1 MFRQHAQIMTMMIVV
16 VITMKNMMMMMM
28 MMTCP
33 FQDHRFRAQ
42 TSKHHRGSAD
52 TEPNPEDDHYHDL
65 DDLDGC
71 VGGG

>member
-1 MFRQHAQIMTMMIVV
+1 MTMILMIFTKLVAHKMIFVV
-16 VITMKNMMMMMM
+16 DIWLTERHG
-28 MMTCP
+28 TCP

-52 TEPNPEDDHYHDL
+52 TEPNPEDDHYEDL
-65 DDLDGC
+65 DDLDDC